1 MVEAPFFY
9 IVTTQT
15 FVELPPSVFRLP
27 SAKIRIDPAISW
39 GLDDGEI
46 MELLV
51 IYVYIY
57 IYIHV
62 NP

>member
-15 FVELPPSVFRLP
+15 FVELPPSVFRFP
-27 SAKIRIDPAISW
+27 SAKIRIDPAISG

-51 IYVYIY
+51 IY